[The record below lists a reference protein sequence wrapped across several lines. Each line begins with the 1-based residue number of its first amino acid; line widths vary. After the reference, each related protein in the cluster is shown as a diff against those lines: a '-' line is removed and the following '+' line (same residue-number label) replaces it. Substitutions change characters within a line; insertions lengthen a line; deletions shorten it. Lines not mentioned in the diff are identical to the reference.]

1 MSKRS
6 ATESKSTEA
15 AIRDVFE
22 AACAAWNRGD
32 LEGYLASYW
41 DSDQT
46 IWVSSGVLTLG
57 REAIVAAYKSRFANP
72 QQMGQLTLAELEIEV
87 LTPTDAIAS
96 GRWMLALEDGSSKGF
111 FTVELKKIEG
121 AWLFVSD
128 RSSTAK
134 TSRSYR
140 SEQ

>member
-1 MSKRS
+1 MSKIS
-6 ATESKSTEA
+6 AAERKKTEA
-15 AIRDVFE
+15 AIRGAFE
-22 AACAAWNRGD
+22 AACAAWNHGD
-32 LEGYLASYW
+32 LDGYLASYW

-46 IWVSSGVLTLG
+46 IWISSGVLTLG

-72 QQMGQLTLAELEIEV
+72 QQMGKLTLAALEIEI

-96 GRWMLALEDGSSKGF
+96 GRWMLALESGSSQGF
-111 FTVELKKIEG
+111 FSVELKKIEG

-128 RSSTAK
+128 RSSTDE
-134 TSRSYR
+134 TSSNYR